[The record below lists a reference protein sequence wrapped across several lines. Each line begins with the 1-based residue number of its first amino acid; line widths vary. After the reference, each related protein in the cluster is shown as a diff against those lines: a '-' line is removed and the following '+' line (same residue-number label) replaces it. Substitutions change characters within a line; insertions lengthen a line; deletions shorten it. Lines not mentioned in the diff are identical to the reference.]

1 MQPFTL
7 LRGAA
12 APLSIDNV
20 DTDLIVR
27 IERLTSLARGELGP
41 WAFEALRFRADG
53 SEDPDFVL
61 NQPRWREAPILVAGR
76 NFGCGSSREG
86 AVWALLARGIR
97 CVIAESFGDIFH
109 ANCFQNG
116 VLPIRLAPSEL
127 ARAHAACGADG
138 PW

>member
-1 MQPFTL
+1 
-7 LRGAA
+7 

-53 SEDPDFVL
+53 GEDPDFVL

-86 AVWALLARGIR
+86 AVWA
-97 CVIAESFGDIFH
+97 
-109 ANCFQNG
+109 
-116 VLPIRLAPSEL
+116 
-127 ARAHAACGADG
+127 
-138 PW
+138 